1 MLTQSEM
8 KIALGNFVQRES
20 PLTTFA
26 RSLRMELAEAKSDAT
41 SKESTE
47 GKTPSMLDGIDLD
60 TLPANVRAQLEAK
73 DKEFNT
79 IKTSVDKLT
88 ADKTKAEEIA
98 RSHQA
103 RADRNHQI
111 LKDHNLLEGGN
122 PKSVADTQQ
131 DKVIQELTNELI
143 SEGLDPKI
151 AAVQARVLAKV
162 VPKASTIASQT
173 VLSQVAPL
181 GNAVNGMA
189 AENAMNRAMLPDND
203 PNGYLQM
210 AGIKEEVETQV
221 RFLAG
226 QGTAIDVPTINNLR
240 AMALGNYAQKH
251 GIEKLTEMR
260 SNNLN
265 QQQQTPTFGNSFG
278 SGGYRA
284 SNTQR
289 TNDGPPT
296 AVNHETQQAAQ
307 ATLAKLLV
315 GTKGAIKK

>member
-8 KIALGNFVQRES
+8 KIALGNFVLRES
-20 PLTTFA
+20 PSTTFA
-26 RSLRMELAEAKSDAT
+26 RSLRMELAQPKDGSSASQ
-41 SKESTE
+41 ESTE
-47 GKTPSMLDGIDLD
+47 GKTPSILDGLDLD

-79 IKTSVDKLT
+79 IKTNVDKLT
-88 ADKTKAEEIA
+88 ADKTKAEEAA
-98 RSHQA
+98 RNHQA
-103 RADRNHQI
+103 RADRHHQI
-111 LKDHNLLEGGN
+111 LKDHNLLDGGN
-122 PKSVADTQQ
+122 AKSKVDAQQ
-131 DKVIQELTNELI
+131 DQVIQELTAELI
-143 SEGLDPKI
+143 TEGLDPKM

-162 VPKASTIASQT
+162 VPKASAIASQN
-173 VLSQVAPL
+173 VLGQVAPL

-210 AGIKEEVETQV
+210 EGIKEEVQTQV
-221 RFLAG
+221 NFLAS

-260 SNNLN
+260 TNNSSI
-265 QQQQTPTFGNSFG
+265 QQPQTFGGSFG
-278 SGGYRA
+278 SGGFRA
-284 SNTQR
+284 TNTQQR
-289 TNDGPPT
+289 REGPPQ

-307 ATLAKLLV
+307 ATLAKMLV
-315 GTKGAIKK
+315 GTKGAIK